1 MARLGESFNVERRE
15 GGGRKVLTLGKA
27 SSIGVICIVLT
38 VQCAVGI
45 GRSNMKP
52 VC

>member
-1 MARLGESFNVERRE
+1 MLRE
-15 GGGRKVLTLGKA
+15 GKGGRKVLTLGKA
-27 SSIGVICIVLT
+27 SSIDVICIVLT
-38 VQCAVGI
+38 VRCAVGI